1 MSIMKKQFQAKKDII
16 PARSAHSWSCK
27 RSVAIS
33 EVVRRCLNT
42 SKELDWETYFVPILN
57 DYAHRLAKAGY
68 DQKFRKDVL
77 TNGINIYEKKVQE
90 SEAGL
95 NPLNRP
101 KDFKK
106 IERRKAKKMKKN
118 QWSKKGGYAAPVI
131 VPSTPGGQLAKM
143 LKEVANE
150 EKDMGIKLKIVEKG
164 GITLERTLMRSNPM
178 ASDECGKDDCPVC
191 KKGGRGKICHK
202 GNINYEDKCNLC
214 GEADAKYFGESARNL
229 YTRAKEHEKKFMRQ
243 DENSF
248 MFKHQTEYH
257 NNQPPDWSF
266 KVIKSFKDPLSRQ
279 VGEAMLIKNHQGI
292 LLNSK
297 AEFHQAPLVR
307 VRQEIVRGLDE

>member
-1 MSIMKKQFQAKKDII
+1 M
-16 PARSAHSWSCK
+16 
-27 RSVAIS
+27 
-33 EVVRRCLNT
+33 
-42 SKELDWETYFVPILN
+42 
-57 DYAHRLAKAGY
+57 
-68 DQKFRKDVL
+68 
-77 TNGINIYEKKVQE
+77 
-90 SEAGL
+90 
-95 NPLNRP
+95 
-101 KDFKK
+101 
-106 IERRKAKKMKKN
+106 
-118 QWSKKGGYAAPVI
+118 
-131 VPSTPGGQLAKM
+131 
-143 LKEVANE
+143 
-150 EKDMGIKLKIVEKG
+150 
-164 GITLERTLMRSNPM
+164 
-178 ASDECGKDDCPVC
+178 
-191 KKGGRGKICHK
+191 CHK
-202 GNINYEDKCNLC
+202 GNINYEDKCKLC

-266 KVIKSFKDPLSRQ
+266 KVVKSFKDPLSRQ